1 MCNFDTFPWA
11 IINVYVYLSVFGW
24 LVLPVRPLWPPSRF
38 TQGISCAL
46 CVHCCSNARFITV
59 STANWTDQMDHFW
72 SATSSLVTIYFVSLI
87 LIGSYFALNL
97 VLVRAGRS
105 GVL

>member
-1 MCNFDTFPWA
+1 MAT
-11 IINVYVYLSVFGW
+11 S
-24 LVLPVRPLWPPSRF
+24 LVHSRNQLRP
-38 TQGISCAL
+38 A
-46 CVHCCSNARFITV
+46 CVHCFSTARFITV

-97 VLVRAGRS
+97 VLVCQGCS
-105 GVL
+105 GMLP